1 MSPKMRALKRVAL
14 AMAIAI
20 GAGVAG
26 GLLMSY
32 APYVFV
38 SILLVVV
45 IAQGG
50 YMVYDMYLQQEIEKD
65 KE

>member
-1 MSPKMRALKRVAL
+1 MRALKRVAL